1 MLLIRKNGGKISE
14 RTLNVL
20 RRVSEDSGTQKA
32 VSLYI
37 AAYEKLDRQK
47 AACRKRFG
55 SAVPAGSEEAEI
67 LDRLLGIRPEDLKKD
82 NM

>member
-1 MLLIRKNGGKISE
+1 MLK
-14 RTLNVL
+14 
-20 RRVSEDSGTQKA
+20 RVSEDCNTQKA
-32 VSLYI
+32 LSLYI

-55 SAVPAGSEEAEI
+55 SAVPAGSEDAEI
-67 LDRLLGIRPEDLKKD
+67 LDMLLGKQPEDLKKD